1 MQHDSKFNNKTDT
14 TMKQTMEIEKDVLNP
29 MTWDRSQWKD
39 AIIGFFL
46 TVFIFACT
54 FIIISIFG

>member
-1 MQHDSKFNNKTDT
+1 MR
-14 TMKQTMEIEKDVLNP
+14 QTIEIEKDVLNP

-46 TVFIFACT
+46 TVFIFALT